1 MEETVGMEETAG
13 IVEMLVLMLLQTVEK
28 EGMAVMAVM
37 VETEEMPVATL
48 KEKEVENIG
57 RVGTA
62 DIM

>member
-37 VETEEMPVATL
+37 VGTEEMPVAIL
-48 KEKEVENIG
+48 KDKEVENIG

>member
-37 VETEEMPVATL
+37 VGTEEMPVATL
-48 KEKEVENIG
+48 KDKEVEKIG

-62 DIM
+62 DTM